1 MNEVK
6 NEIDRLKGEM
16 YKTEAKQKALRLKQ
30 EQIII
35 EQKMAEKQA
44 KLDEKRKNAIIREKK
59 IRAYEK
65 IYSYCPHFL
74 GQVKAFNHRWEAWV
88 KAKEQPEI
96 LEYLEENELI
106 SDIGKQFKLCI
117 GVLQGELGRNPL
129 DFRSELYVWRKSV
142 EKRLN
147 KLEGK

>member
-16 YKTEAKQKALRLKQ
+16 YQNEATQKALQLKQ
-30 EQIII
+30 KQLNI
-35 EQKMAEKQA
+35 EQKTAEKQA
-44 KLDEKRKNAIIREKK
+44 RLDARRKTAITREKTL
-59 IRAYEK
+59 RAYEK
-65 IYSYCPHFL
+65 VYPYCPHFL
-74 GQVKAFNHRWEAWV
+74 GQVKAFNHRWDAWV

-106 SDIGKQFKLCI
+106 SDIGKQFKLCV